1 MIILSDTMS
10 GMNDRRR
17 IKHEE
22 VTRHGPVAN
31 TRHNW
36 PVRRVLYRTGRGRCD
51 RWRKRRSGDESGP
64 HAPDSDTELNV
75 SEDAYVEAAPGPND
89 EKYYEASDG
98 NWVSYVNPR
107 DEYREPY
114 LGEGSA
120 KMCVTLLNEAG
131 DPIVG
136 ETVPNT
142 TVTLPTSESTS
153 WHSHADPMTVTYP
166 LTDNYERPLD
176 ADQFGTTDDLP
187 QGSGYMDSH
196 CIELHGLPEDG
207 TVEYGEIQIEGEHAD
222 KIETVGY
229 IQQAHDTWDTDIDPI
244 EAAEPYDAAGGGWT
258 YYPGGS
264 HGQVVAVLQLDSE
277 VTGADGEPVS
287 DDENSSDDDGEHTKP
302 ESPGET
308 NDDDTDTDDE
318 VPGFGAVTAVLA
330 LALAALVSSRRWA
343 H

>member
-1 MIILSDTMS
+1 MVRSRTLVTTGLFVVFCIGLVGVAAIGGASDDPAT
-10 GMNDRRR
+10 NPAL
-17 IKHEE
+17 
-22 VTRHGPVAN
+22 TP
-31 TRHNW
+31 
-36 PVRRVLYRTGRGRCD
+36 
-51 RWRKRRSGDESGP
+51 
-64 HAPDSDTELNV
+64 PDSDTELNV

-89 EKYYEASDG
+89 EYYEASDG

-229 IQQAHDTWDTDIDPI
+229 IQQAHDTWYTDIDPI

-330 LALAALVSSRRWA
+330 MALAALVSSRRWA

>member
-1 MIILSDTMS
+1 MVRSRTLVTTGLFVVFCIGLVGVAAVGGASDDPAT
-10 GMNDRRR
+10 NPAL
-17 IKHEE
+17 
-22 VTRHGPVAN
+22 TP
-31 TRHNW
+31 
-36 PVRRVLYRTGRGRCD
+36 
-51 RWRKRRSGDESGP
+51 
-64 HAPDSDTELNV
+64 PDSDTELNV
-75 SEDAYVEAAPGPND
+75 SEDAYVEAAPGPDD
-89 EKYYEASDG
+89 EYYEASDG

-120 KMCVTLLNEAG
+120 KICVTLLNEAG

-142 TVTLPTSESTS
+142 TVTLPTGESTS

-229 IQQAHDTWDTDIDPI
+229 IQQAHDTWDTDTDPI
-244 EAAEPYDAAGGGWT
+244 EAAEPYADAGGGWT

-287 DDENSSDDDGEHTKP
+287 DDENSSDDDGEHTEP
-302 ESPGET
+302 ETTGET

-318 VPGFGAVTAVLA
+318 VPGFGVVTAILA

-343 H
+343 R

>member
-1 MIILSDTMS
+1 MVRSRTLVTTGLFVVFCIGLVGVAAIGGASDDPAT
-10 GMNDRRR
+10 NPAL
-17 IKHEE
+17 
-22 VTRHGPVAN
+22 TP
-31 TRHNW
+31 
-36 PVRRVLYRTGRGRCD
+36 
-51 RWRKRRSGDESGP
+51 
-64 HAPDSDTELNV
+64 PDSDTELNV

-89 EKYYEASDG
+89 EYYEASDG